1 VLFAIKVTGV
11 QQVARAAGQEPDVL
25 REAARDSVQSTL
37 EYLKA
42 EAARRTALRYNLS
55 QDKLGSFVLVR
66 RASVSADGVSGSV
79 TLQLKAVP
87 LTEFGAEVE
96 MREFSLTSRTGRT
109 FTRRLPTVQVA
120 IYRGRLARALPGG
133 FPLRQRNTGALL
145 DGEGVRKRVGSGR
158 GHRSDGTYGAKL
170 TGFRFYTFPKRIT
183 NQLVPELNADGQ
195 RKLSVDFKVAYRKQR
210 RGLSV
215 LANNG

>member
-1 VLFAIKVTGV
+1 ML
-11 QQVARAAGQEPDVL
+11 RA
-25 REAARDSVQSTL
+25 AARDSVQSTL

-42 EAARRTALRYNLS
+42 EAARRTALRYSLS

-66 RASVSADGVSGSV
+66 RASVTADGVGGSV

-96 MREFSLTSRTGRT
+96 MREFSLTSRAGRT

-120 IYRGRLARALPGG
+120 IYRGRLPRALPGG

-145 DGEGVRKRVGSGR
+145 AGESVRRRASADR
-158 GHRSDGTYGAKL
+158 GTRRDGTYGAKL
-170 TGFRFYTFPKRIT
+170 TGFRFYTFPTRIT
-183 NQLVPELNADGQ
+183 KQLVPQLSADVQ
-195 RKLSVDFKVAYRKQR
+195 RKLGVDFKVAYRKQR